1 MDRPGSWQRVV
12 TSLNILFAL
21 IAAGI
26 LVGVF
31 KFLLIIVALWFMGAS
46 RLLSVSIAVIGYFVI
61 FAVSF
66 FICRRAKSADLVS
79 GTTVAWALSPTV
91 GLIGIAVSATY
102 LFGAC
107 SFNPFY
113 CGAPISQRVASP
125 TREITHYTAS
135 QPTPAD
141 TEQSRQA
148 QAVADDNQRR
158 TLAVNQCAS
167 GEMNAWN
174 GQNPSVSQQQ
184 RMPKLLAIV
193 KECRARFPPLVSAQ
207 TDAPLQAQPDPGLPV
222 KTFGG
227 SKEEIS
233 RNRIID
239 IHECTNKL
247 LNAWFKNGESDHSP
261 DRQRQKTNYFSNACA
276 AWIDGTGPMPGAPT
290 VDSSPPGDN
299 KATQAVN
306 TTATHPRVY
315 RCAGPGGTTVFTDT
329 PCLTDSATADDQ
341 AHH

>member
-1 MDRPGSWQRVV
+1 MDRPGSLQRVV

-46 RLLSVSIAVIGYFVI
+46 RLLSVSIAVIGYLVI
-61 FAVSF
+61 FAISF
-66 FICRRAKSADLVS
+66 VICRRAKSAGQVS
-79 GTTVAWALSPTV
+79 GTTLAWALSPTA
-91 GLIGIAVSATY
+91 GLIGIAASATY
-102 LFGAC
+102 LFGIC
-107 SFNPFY
+107 SFNPFH
-113 CGAPISQRVASP
+113 CAAPISQQVANP

-135 QPTPAD
+135 QPTPAGL
-141 TEQSRQA
+141 EQPRQA

-158 TLAVNQCAS
+158 TLAVNQCAND
-167 GEMNAWN
+167 EMNAWS
-174 GQNPSVSQQQ
+174 GQNPNASQQQ
-184 RMPKLLAIV
+184 RMPKLLDIV

-207 TDAPLQAQPDPGLPV
+207 TDAPPQAQPNPGLPV

-227 SKEEIS
+227 SKEEIA

-290 VDSSPPGDN
+290 VDSSAPGDN

-306 TTATHPRVY
+306 TPATHPRVY
-315 RCAGPGGTTVFTDT
+315 RCAGAGGTTVFTDT
-329 PCLTDSATADDQ
+329 PCTTDSGTADDQ